1 MKKLL
6 LTLLFFPLLISGT
19 LATEEVEHD
28 LIGVWH
34 DQFNRESVQITRNN
48 NFDVQFTRVSG
59 YNLKSKGLILSSHEG
74 LIDVQRNYPQ
84 KETYTLRYVFSP
96 SKETLVITKPNSKE
110 AWVFT
115 RHQ

>member
-6 LTLLFFPLLISGT
+6 LILLMFPLLISST
-19 LATEEVEHD
+19 KPVNEVEHD
-28 LIGVWH
+28 LIGIWH
-34 DQFNRESVQITRNN
+34 DEFNKESVQITRNN
-48 NFDVQFTRVSG
+48 DFDVMFTRVSG
-59 YNLKSKGLILSSHEG
+59 YNLKAKGLILGSHEG
-74 LIDVQRNYPQ
+74 LIDVQKYYPQ

-115 RHQ
+115 RIQ